1 MTRMALATA
10 VAALV
15 LPAASNAVDKPPA
28 GTPANETATQ
38 RQDCLGPFRSDLAQT
53 VGFNGQFNPGIT
65 TAGGTHFVT
74 GEKQLGAPA
83 TEI

>member
-28 GTPANETATQ
+28 GTPANETAARMSPASNWSQ
-38 RQDCLGPFRSDLAQT
+38 VSSPLT
-53 VGFNGQFNPGIT
+53 V
-65 TAGGTHFVT
+65 
-74 GEKQLGAPA
+74 
-83 TEI
+83 